1 MRVGRVRRSQVIL
14 SGINPV
20 LYVSVYCILKHLMFR
35 GHLREHQILVR
46 INSLKEGG
54 KLGIIKSIQ
63 DTQIQMKNLEVA
75 HLLCLL
81 EDHKDLVLLKL
92 ILRNK
97 EFRNFSI
104 KQKS

>member
-1 MRVGRVRRSQVIL
+1 MS
-14 SGINPV
+14 
-20 LYVSVYCILKHLMFR
+20 R

-54 KLGIIKSIQ
+54 KQGIIKSIQ
-63 DTQIQMKNLEVA
+63 DTQILMKNLVVA
-75 HLLCLL
+75 HLPCLL

-92 ILRNK
+92 IPRNK

-104 KQKS
+104 KPKS